1 MLRPSGPERGSSGV
15 RWRWVLA
22 ALLVCAVLA
31 PSAQAAGRAHQ
42 HGVARLDMAVDP
54 GEITLQF
61 STPLDNLLGFER
73 APRTD
78 AERAQV
84 QSLVARLRAGET
96 MWRIDPSAGCQLTG
110 VTLAS
115 AVLKLG
121 RSVASAGDAGH
132 ADLEGVYTF
141 RCADTARAG
150 HLDVGLFGF
159 RHLHRVEVQVAT
171 ARGQFRRDLK
181 RPAQR
186 IVLLP

>member
-1 MLRPSGPERGSSGV
+1 MSRPSGPECGSARLFALAV
-15 RWRWVLA
+15 LFVLA
-22 ALLVCAVLA
+22 WQA
-31 PSAQAAGRAHQ
+31 PPAQAGGQAHQ
-42 HGVARLDMAVDP
+42 HGVARLDIAVDA

-84 QSLVARLRAGET
+84 ESLVARLRDGAT
-96 MWRIDPSAGCQLTG
+96 MWRIDPAAGCRLAG
-110 VTLAS
+110 VTLDS

-121 RSVASAGDAGH
+121 RPVGSAGEAGH
-132 ADLEGVYTF
+132 ADLEGVYAF

-150 HLDVGLFGF
+150 YLDVGLFGF
-159 RHLHRVEVQVAT
+159 RHLQRVAVQAAT

-186 IVLLP
+186 IGLSP